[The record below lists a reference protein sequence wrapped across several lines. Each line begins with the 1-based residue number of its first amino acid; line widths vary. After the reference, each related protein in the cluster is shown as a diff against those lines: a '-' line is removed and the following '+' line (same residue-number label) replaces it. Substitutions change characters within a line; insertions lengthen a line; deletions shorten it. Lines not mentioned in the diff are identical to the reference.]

1 MKVILNSDITHHQY
15 LVTEDLGEGLQQL
28 FKVCL
33 ASKHTIVVPLT
44 VLLEFQ
50 RMQSTFAEEK
60 INRLQDAC
68 NLLEKFGIPHAAV
81 RPSDV
86 VHMPDLISLIRK
98 SGVDV
103 IVENPTLEDFSQA
116 HQRACLHESPHP
128 PDSKSDEMRD
138 LVIWMI
144 ALRIASEEGT
154 AMLISRDKVH
164 SHERGIDEASRAGL
178 VRAKTVEE
186 ALEYF
191 EIANP
196 ARKLVEQLLRDVWN
210 ETVQGELPVERDLA
224 VISVSEARFVQGIT
238 GLSQASC
245 HLKVKAL
252 EGKTLEANTEMHI
265 EDGRATEISFAN
277 IVIDGEHWKDSQVV
291 IRPNKVVGL
300 PKDDYDERL
309 KALKELL
316 GE

>member
-15 LVTEDLGEGLQQL
+15 LVTEGLGEGLQQL

-33 ASKHTIVVPLT
+33 ASKHTILVPLT

-50 RMQSTFAEEK
+50 RKQSEFAEAK
-60 INRLQDAC
+60 INQLQNAC
-68 NLLEKFGIPHAAV
+68 DLLDRFGIAHAAV
-81 RPSDV
+81 RLSDV
-86 VHMPDLISLIRK
+86 VRPPDLIDLIRK

-103 IVENPTLEDFSQA
+103 IVENPTMDDLSEA
-116 HQRACLHESPHP
+116 HRRACLHESPHP
-128 PDSKSDEMRD
+128 PDTKSDEMRD

-144 ALRIASEEGT
+144 ALRIASHEGS
-154 AMLISRDKVH
+154 AMLISRDTVH
-164 SHERGIDEASRAGL
+164 SHDRGHSEASLAGL
-178 VRAKTVEE
+178 VRVKTVDE

-196 ARKLVEQLLRDVWN
+196 ARKLVEQLLRDLWN
-210 ETVQGELPVERDLA
+210 EAAQAGLPVGRDLA
-224 VISVSEARFVQGIT
+224 VVSVSEARFIQGIR

-252 EGKTLEANTEMHI
+252 EGKTLEADTEMHI
-265 EDGRATEISFAN
+265 EDGRATEVSFSK
-277 IVIDGEHWKDSQVV
+277 IVIDDERWKDSPVV
-291 IRPNKVVGL
+291 IRPNKAVTL
-300 PKDDYDERL
+300 PKDDYDERF